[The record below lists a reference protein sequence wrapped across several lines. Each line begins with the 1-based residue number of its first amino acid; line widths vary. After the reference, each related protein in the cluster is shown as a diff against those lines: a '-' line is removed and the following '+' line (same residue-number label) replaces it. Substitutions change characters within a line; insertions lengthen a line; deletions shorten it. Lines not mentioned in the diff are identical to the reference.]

1 MNKIHQTVI
10 KELLSQED
18 NITLSL
24 YLPTHRFPTSEHI
37 TEDKIRFKNLI
48 KASKEK
54 MQALAAHDGIAAVMI
69 DQLETLYA
77 NDDFW
82 QHTTEGLAV
91 FCSPAG
97 LHYFHLP
104 IECDTYCSVS
114 DRYDIAPLLAV
125 ASYDQP
131 YYVLALAVKRP
142 VLLRGDMYG
151 LERVAI
157 DLPASPGEALGIDE
171 LHSNSRTDR
180 AGGHGAGA
188 KAHGQGDS
196 RQAGQEERL
205 KYFRLIDEKLHTDKR
220 IDQTLP
226 ILVAGT
232 DDDVS
237 GYKESSRSKQ
247 LLAASLSGNYTEAP
261 LHDIHRRAW
270 PLIMEAFDCEA
281 QSNEIE
287 QLSSLIGTGKA
298 SMDVPSIV
306 AAAREGK
313 VATFLIGMLTSTR
326 DSISDSNRI
335 ITKLVFSDNYQKENV
350 SACARAVFDQG
361 GKIVG
366 VLRSAL
372 PSGASEAA
380 VYRY

>member
-1 MNKIHQTVI
+1 MNKINQAVI
-10 KELLSQED
+10 KELLAYED
-18 NITLSL
+18 NVTLSL

-54 MQALAAHDGIAAVMI
+54 LQDAAVDDGTMAAI
-69 DQLETLYA
+69 VDELEALYA
-77 NDDFW
+77 MDDFW

-97 LHYFHLP
+97 LQYFHVP
-104 IECDTYCSVS
+104 IECDEYCSVG
-114 DRYDIAPLLAV
+114 DRYDIVPLLAV

-131 YYVLALAVKRP
+131 YYLLALAVKNP

-157 DLPASPGEALGIDE
+157 DLPVSPEEALGIDE

-196 RQAGQEERL
+196 KQAGQEERL
-205 KYFRLIDEKLHTDKR
+205 KYFRLIDEKLHTAKA

-237 GYKESSRSKQ
+237 GYKESSRSKR
-247 LLAASLSGNYTEAP
+247 LLAASLSGNYTETP
-261 LHDIHRRAW
+261 LHEIHTKAW
-270 PLIMEAFDCEA
+270 PLITEAFDCEK
-281 QSNEIE
+281 QSNEVE

-298 SMDVPSIV
+298 SLDIPSIV
-306 AAAREGK
+306 AAAREGR
-313 VATFLIGMLTSTR
+313 VATFLVGMLMSTR
-326 DSISDSNRI
+326 DSISDSNRV
-335 ITKLVFSDNYQKENV
+335 ITKLVFSDNYQKEDV
-350 SACARAVFDQG
+350 AACARAVFDQG
-361 GKIVG
+361 GKIIG
-366 VLRSAL
+366 VLSSAL